1 MRRTTVTLTLT
12 TVLLAVALC
21 AAAASSK
28 PICVSQRDAC
38 VDRLIAEMQQ
48 GVDRLG
54 CDHGAPFAFLYERTT
69 ERIREALQADAFSD
83 RPLWNQVTTAFGR
96 YYLDAAAAWREGH
109 RSRVPKAWR
118 IALAA
123 ARDGR
128 VVTLGDVFLGINAHI
143 NRDLAYV
150 YARFGVRSHEDH
162 LVINGVLASVQ
173 NSVLPELIAR
183 YDPTLAAQ
191 SSGDPALSLD
201 IFAWR
206 ERAWRNAKR
215 LRTAPS
221 RSARRRVAARIER
234 HSSAKARQI
243 RAAFPATADEGAARD
258 AYCDSVSTP

>member
-38 VDRLIAEMQQ
+38 VDRLVAEMQQ

-54 CDHGAPFAFLYERTT
+54 CDHGAPFAYLYERTT
-69 ERIREALQADAFSD
+69 EGIREALQADAFSD

-118 IALAA
+118 LALAA

-150 YARFGVRSHEDH
+150 YARFGVRRHEDH

-173 NSVLPELIAR
+173 SSVLPELIAR

-191 SSGDPALSLD
+191 RPADPALSLD

-221 RSARRRVAARIER
+221 RSARQRVAARIER
-234 HSSAKARQI
+234 RSSAKARQI